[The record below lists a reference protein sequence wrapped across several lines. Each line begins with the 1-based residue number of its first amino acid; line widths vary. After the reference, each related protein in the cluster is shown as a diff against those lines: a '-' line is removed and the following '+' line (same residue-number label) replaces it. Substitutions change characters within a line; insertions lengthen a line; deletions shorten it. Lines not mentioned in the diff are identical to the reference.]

1 MAKHTVAATHAGPV
15 RVAQYLR
22 MSTERQEY
30 SPLNQAAAIQAYA
43 AAHGMSLV
51 RTYCDQGRSGLR
63 LEGRE
68 ALQRLIRDIQ
78 QGHPGFEAVLVL
90 DVSRW
95 GRFQNA
101 DESAY
106 YEFLCLRHG
115 VRLLYVAEPFG
126 AAAEPLSAV
135 LKGLKRSMAAEYS
148 RELSAKVYAGQC
160 RVAQAGFHMGGPPGY
175 GLRRMRVDAHGHPK
189 GILEAGEH
197 KALAS
202 DHVKIVLGPA
212 HEVRLVRWMFRQSAA
227 GVESDA
233 IVRQLNARH
242 LLNANGRPW
251 SLTGVRTMLNDPR
264 YIGTSIF
271 ARSTQA
277 IGRVK
282 GALTPEREVRVER
295 AFPALVTPTLF
306 YRAKA
311 VRDAR
316 NRKPTNEEMLDGM
329 RALWKLD
336 GAITSRRLNTFAGT
350 PTAQAYL
357 RRFGSLRAAYRLI
370 GYDQNRDL
378 SYGDLRE
385 RLRPWR
391 TSVLHFLMERLT
403 DDGSVVERQGWVLRV
418 DGVWTLG
425 VRFLQPGR
433 YHGNVRWEVRPWRHA
448 VDVLIAARMPQ
459 DGSGP
464 LDYLI
469 LPRALSHLWPA
480 WVTHRPSAPTRFF
493 TYPSLAVVCDLARL
507 SRQEAGHVSR

>member
-1 MAKHTVAATHAGPV
+1 MAKHPLAPHRAGAI

-30 SPLNQAAAIQAYA
+30 SPANQAAAIEAYA
-43 AAHGMSLV
+43 AEHDMTLV
-51 RTYCDQGRSGLR
+51 RTYCDEGRSGLR
-63 LEGRE
+63 LQGRE
-68 ALQRLIRDIQ
+68 ALQRLIRDIK

-115 VRLLYVAEPFG
+115 VRLLYVAEPFQSDG
-126 AAAEPLSAV
+126 TPLSAV

-160 RVAQAGFHMGGPPGY
+160 RVAKAGFHMGGPPGY
-175 GLRRMRVDAHGHPK
+175 GLRRMRVDGKGHSK

-197 KALAS
+197 KALTT
-202 DHVKIVLGPA
+202 DHVKVVLGPVE
-212 HEVRLVRWMFRQSAA
+212 EVRLVRWMFRQSAA

-233 IVRQLNARH
+233 ITRKLNTRG

-251 SLTGVRTMLNDPR
+251 SLTGVRDMLNDPR

-271 ARSTQA
+271 ARTTQA
-277 IGRVK
+277 IGHVR
-282 GALTPEREVRVER
+282 GALTPEREVRVEN
-295 AFPALVTPTLF
+295 AFPALVSPELF
-306 YRAKA
+306 HRAKA

-316 NRKPTNEEMLDGM
+316 NRKPTNDEMLDGM

-350 PTAQAYL
+350 PTVQAYL
-357 RRFGSLRAAYRLI
+357 RRFGSLRAAYRMI
-370 GYDQNRDL
+370 GYDQGRDL
-378 SYGDLRE
+378 TYGDLRE
-385 RLRPWR
+385 LLRPWR
-391 TSVLHFLMERLT
+391 TSLVHCLIDQLT
-403 DDGSVVERQGWVLRV
+403 EDGSTVERDGWVLRV
-418 DGVWTLG
+418 DSAWTLG
-425 VRFLQPGR
+425 VRLLQPGR
-433 YHGNVRWEVRPWRHA
+433 YHGNVRWEVRPWRHS
-448 VDVLIAARMPQ
+448 VDILIAARMPY

-464 LDYLI
+464 LDYLV
-469 LPRALSHLWPA
+469 LPRTQSHAWPA
-480 WVTHRPSAPTRFF
+480 WVTHRHAAAARFF
-493 TYPSLAVVCDLARL
+493 SYPSLAIVRDLA
-507 SRQEAGHVSR
+507 SISSKGVSHVPA